1 MSPPLRF
8 ISDEA
13 KRFKNRSGEGDT
25 HFNQQR
31 HAGEFGGQCRDFW
44 LNEHTC
50 DGSHAYADLGFGAL
64 GECVEFSGCSATT
77 RYCLYSAQSGH
88 QISHYYSAATMG
100 FFRSF

>member
-1 MSPPLRF
+1 
-8 ISDEA
+8 
-13 KRFKNRSGEGDT
+13 
-25 HFNQQR
+25 
-31 HAGEFGGQCRDFW
+31 
-44 LNEHTC
+44 
-50 DGSHAYADLGFGAL
+50 L